1 MILTLYQDMNLSY
14 FDTENWGFFILFRLN
29 TCIFSYLHA
38 RIKQSKNMEKTESK
52 QQQQHPNTISIL
64 DSFNVFFDI

>member
-1 MILTLYQDMNLSY
+1 
-14 FDTENWGFFILFRLN
+14 
-29 TCIFSYLHA
+29 
-38 RIKQSKNMEKTESK
+38 MEKTESK